1 MVAFLKIAFLNIV
14 SLRKHMHEL
23 EIILKENE
31 IDIIGLSETR
41 LDSTVTDPM
50 VSIEGYRIFRN
61 DRDANGG
68 GIAIYVRSSLPGLR
82 IKIKSGNLELLSVEV
97 SPGRA
102 KPFLLA
108 CWYRP
113 PTSGV
118 DDETFEKLT
127 KVLSDLDKDE
137 KGIIVVG
144 DTNCDFNDSKNT
156 NAKKLGLL
164 YSEYHLEQLIKDH
177 TRIATTT
184 TDTGEQITSKTLIDH
199 FSTSCPKYIS

>member
-1 MVAFLKIAFLNIV
+1 MRKRNGLKIAFLNIV
-14 SLRKHMHEL
+14 SLRKHRHEL
-23 EIILKENE
+23 EIILRENE

-68 GIAIYVRSSLPGLR
+68 GVAIYVKNSLPEPR
-82 IKIKSGNLELLSVEV
+82 IKLKSENLELLSVEI

-118 DDETFEKLT
+118 DDEAFEKLT

-137 KGIIVVG
+137 QEIILVG
-144 DTNCDFNDSKNT
+144 DTNCDFKDSKNT
-156 NAKKLGLL
+156 NAKKLAG
-164 YSEYHLEQLIKDH
+164 
-177 TRIATTT
+177 
-184 TDTGEQITSKTLIDH
+184 
-199 FSTSCPKYIS
+199 